1 MVIRYIK
8 REAAASFFLSSSLFI
23 DPTTGNYILI
33 FFKVQLSNPY
43 FYSYYFLIVGSNRT
57 NEGFMFIAVN
67 SVVYAV
73 VSPKVEYSL
82 AEKGE
87 EASLIIETIMKIWL
101 RAD

>member
-1 MVIRYIK
+1 
-8 REAAASFFLSSSLFI
+8 
-23 DPTTGNYILI
+23 
-33 FFKVQLSNPY
+33 
-43 FYSYYFLIVGSNRT
+43 
-57 NEGFMFIAVN
+57 MFIAVN